1 MIVITLWFLV
11 PLLDCYGCYIFVVFG
26 VIIDQFSVSS
36 FKLCHFPD
44 VQAKSQQLEI
54 TTIAFNAIIDL
65 SAAQFNLVVATEKL

>member
-26 VIIDQFSVSS
+26 IIIHQFSVIS
-36 FKLCHFPD
+36 FKL

-54 TTIAFNAIIDL
+54 TTIAFNAIIDS